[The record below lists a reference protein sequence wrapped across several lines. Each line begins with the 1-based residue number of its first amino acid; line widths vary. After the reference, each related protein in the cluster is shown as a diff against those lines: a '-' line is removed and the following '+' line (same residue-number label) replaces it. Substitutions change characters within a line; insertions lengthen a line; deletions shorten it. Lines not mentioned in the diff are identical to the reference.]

1 MINLVWILMSIL
13 IILLIAETV
22 WRMIDRYKAK
32 KEFEKVQKELDESLD
47 ELLKNI
53 EEREKTKKE
62 EEVEEL

>member
-1 MINLVWILMSIL
+1 MINLVWTLMSML

-22 WRMIDRYKAK
+22 WRMIEKYKSK
-32 KEFEKVQKELDESLD
+32 KALEKARKELNESLD

-53 EEREKTKKE
+53 EEREKIKK

>member
-1 MINLVWILMSIL
+1 MINLVWTLMSML

-22 WRMIDRYKAK
+22 WRMIEKYKSK
-32 KEFEKVQKELDESLD
+32 KALEKARKELNESLD

-62 EEVEEL
+62 EVEEL

>member
-1 MINLVWILMSIL
+1 MINLVWTLMSVL

-22 WRMIDRYKAK
+22 WRMIDKYKSK
-32 KEFEKVQKELDESLD
+32 KAMEKARKELNESLD

-53 EEREKTKKE
+53 EEREKAKK

>member
-1 MINLVWILMSIL
+1 MINLVWTLMSML

-22 WRMIDRYKAK
+22 WRMIDKYKSK
-32 KEFEKVQKELDESLD
+32 KAMEKARKELNESLD

-53 EEREKTKKE
+53 EEREKAKK

>member
-22 WRMIDRYKAK
+22 WRMIEKYKSK
-32 KEFEKVQKELDESLD
+32 KALERARKELNESLD

-53 EEREKTKKE
+53 EEREKAKQE

>member
-1 MINLVWILMSIL
+1 MSVL

-22 WRMIDRYKAK
+22 WRMIDKYKSK
-32 KEFEKVQKELDESLD
+32 KAMEKARKELNESLD

-53 EEREKTKKE
+53 EEREKAKK